1 MQVREFTRRQD
12 QKTLA
17 ETNPEADDSKPLLL
31 DPTTARLCYF
41 QNQQGSRLAAPADL
55 LSAGDFDCVK
65 EGEDSRQWGQL
76 GTGESWEREGWVAN
90 FLLGS
95 WNRLDAWMVT
105 ISFMITKPSH
115 NALETTEKAQTC
127 LYI

>member
-31 DPTTARLCYF
+31 DPTTARLCYL

-55 LSAGDFDCVK
+55 LSAGDFNCVK
-65 EGEDSRQWGQL
+65 EGERLAAVGSIGHWGIM
-76 GTGESWEREGWVAN
+76 GA
-90 FLLGS
+90 
-95 WNRLDAWMVT
+95 
-105 ISFMITKPSH
+105 
-115 NALETTEKAQTC
+115 
-127 LYI
+127 